1 MSRRTTNNNAR
12 EAAIMERAK
21 NDPDVRKQLTE
32 LNENE
37 PDLVQSFTR
46 HVRQKY
52 SEAKWNSF
60 TKEQKGEL
68 VTKAIVANRIPMRR
82 TGGKN
87 KKRRTQKKKIT
98 QRYVP
103 KRLTRKDRK
112 KQIRE
117 LKKSRKQYKKG
128 NYYTRKKVKSFTSKK
143 SKHITKAEKMYK
155 IRSLKPSRNLA
166 KKTGCSLS
174 SLNQIIKK
182 GQGAYFSSGSRPNQT
197 GHSWAYARLASS
209 ITGGK
214 SAAVDFKILESGC
227 GKNSKALKLAKKSRK
242 RHGNGRRRVAKTH
255 M

>member
-1 MSRRTTNNNAR
+1 MSRRTTNNAR
-12 EAAIMERAK
+12 EKQLIERAS
-21 NDPDVRKQLTE
+21 NDPDVRKQLVKISE
-32 LNENE
+32 ED
-37 PDLVQSFTR
+37 PDLVKSFTR

-52 SEAKWNSF
+52 NEVIWNSF
-60 TKEQKGEL
+60 TKEEKADL
-68 VTKAIVANRIPMRR
+68 VTKAIIANRIPMHR
-82 TGGKN
+82 TGGKT

-128 NYYTRKKVKSFTSKK
+128 KYYTRKKVKSYTSKK

-166 KKTGCSLS
+166 KKTGCTLS

-182 GQGAYFSSGSRPNQT
+182 GQGAYYSSGSRPNQT

-242 RHGNGRRRVAKTH
+242 RHGNGRRKVVKTH